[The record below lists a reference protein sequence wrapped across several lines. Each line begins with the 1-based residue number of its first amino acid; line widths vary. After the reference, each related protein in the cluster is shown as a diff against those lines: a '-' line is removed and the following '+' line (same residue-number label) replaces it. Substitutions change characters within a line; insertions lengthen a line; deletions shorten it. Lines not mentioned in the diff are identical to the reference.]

1 MSLLESSS
9 KTIRFHYVCRGGCC
23 KSLDDQ
29 AGRTSTHKAI
39 FLQVKA
45 DYPEFKVGGSLK
57 GIIVN
62 CSDTKLLGLKD
73 EVGKG
78 SQGCTRERM

>member
-1 MSLLESSS
+1 
-9 KTIRFHYVCRGGCC
+9 
-23 KSLDDQ
+23 
-29 AGRTSTHKAI
+29 
-39 FLQVKA
+39 LQVKA